1 MKTKLTPYLREVY
14 EWRMHG
20 HTWREIEVLLGEK
33 GVKTSYS
40 QVRRW
45 FMNQRKKGRELQEVH
60 EDLKLLLQK
69 PSEPEEEPQPTPEE
83 VAKEAAL
90 IESYESVLRGD
101 DITGDTPSNPT
112 PDPAQEDWEKELEED
127 YKKQQE
133 NKPKMTRF

>member
-1 MKTKLTPYLREVY
+1 
-14 EWRMHG
+14 MHG